1 MYNIPEGPFI
11 VNGIKS
17 WIHCVKCYGK
27 KSKTHIPGN
36 YHYHDYIELLYA
48 FDADVV
54 VWSGGEKNS
63 FRTGDLIIIN
73 SEESHTFTYNR
84 DSHYVCIK
92 FLPHILY
99 ADEASLFEFRYVVP
113 FLLENSR
120 QKIFRSNELS
130 GTDVKGLI
138 TEIMEEWDNM
148 DSAFELIIRANILKI
163 FAGIF
168 RHWHQSNILP
178 EAAQITDTLK
188 TALQYVDENFS
199 TATEAE
205 VAAHCNMSYNHF
217 SFLFKKAMGKSFVE
231 YITFLRLREAEKLL
245 LSSDKSITDIAS
257 RSGFSTSSYFISKF
271 KKYKGMTPR
280 QFREKTRNMTLA

>member
-17 WIHCVKCYGK
+17 WIHCVKCNGQ
-27 KSKTHIPGN
+27 KSNSQIPDK

-48 FDADVV
+48 FDTDAV
-54 VWSGGEKNS
+54 VWSGGEKNY

-73 SEESHTFTYNR
+73 SEEPHTFTYNR
-84 DSHYVCIK
+84 ESHYVCIK

-99 ADEASLFEFRYVVP
+99 ADENSLFEFRFVVP

-120 QKIFRSNELS
+120 QKIFRSNELQNI
-130 GTDVKGLI
+130 DVKGLI
-138 TEIMEEWDNM
+138 SEIMTEWD
-148 DSAFELIIRANILKI
+148 SKEAAFELVIRANILKL
-163 FAGIF
+163 FTGIF
-168 RHWHQSNILP
+168 RYWHQCNILP
-178 EAAQITDTLK
+178 ETAQITDTLK
-188 TALQYVDENFS
+188 TALQYVDENFI

-205 VAAHCNMSYNHF
+205 VAAICNMSYNHF

-245 LSSDKSITDIAS
+245 LSSDKSITDIAW

-280 QFREKTRNMTLA
+280 QFREKTRNMVL